1 MKSKYTIL
9 LLLTLLPVFASA
21 LIAPAFFA
29 PIRVPLYLVAV
40 VVALIMMTK
49 QTYRFITFPA
59 GYSAIFFVVLLTS
72 AALNSA
78 LDSPVVYRQFLY
90 HVSLFFCIYIGYLA
104 FRSAVKWG
112 VDYPYL
118 LSVMF
123 ILLFGYGIYTYYAQ
137 VYEMFEFLWF
147 LRPSPS
153 LKFID
158 AEQIF
163 AQNFHGALNRYRAYS
178 VWYEPSFAS
187 LALAC
192 ALPLLFLCK
201 KRNVSMLFLFLSG
214 VFGLLTYSRSAWLV
228 YFVFVIIY
236 FWSITRIR
244 LPVWLLG
251 LLLIAM
257 IPLSLFAGF
266 LSVAGEPDVSALVR
280 FYNSVQAIVE
290 LNSSDWAIVIGLGS
304 PDLIAPPMFDST
316 ASAYITNA
324 FIAMLHWLGIVGLV
338 FLIAPFMLLLNKVRY
353 CEDSVYWAV
362 LCFVFLIFVSLN
374 LGGNFIGLS
383 LLWFFVGVY
392 YAMAERA
399 EFVRKADS
407 FLQRSVS

>member
-9 LLLTLLPVFASA
+9 LLLTLLPVFTSA
-21 LIAPAFFA
+21 LIAPGFFA
-29 PIRVPLYLVAV
+29 PIRVPLYLLAII
-40 VVALIMMTK
+40 VALTMMTK
-49 QTYRFITFPA
+49 QTYRFIIFPA
-59 GYSAIFFVVLLTS
+59 GYSAVFFIVLLTS
-72 AALNSA
+72 AAFNSA

-112 VDYPYL
+112 IDYPRL

-123 ILLFGYGIYTYYAQ
+123 VLLFGYGIYTYYAQ
-137 VYEMFEFLWF
+137 VYELFEFLLF

-163 AQNFHGALNRYRAYS
+163 SQNFHGALNRYRAYS

-201 KRNVSMLFLFLSG
+201 NKKNTVLFLLTSG
-214 VFGLLTYSRSAWLV
+214 AFALLTYSRSAWLV
-228 YFVFVIIY
+228 YFVFILIY
-236 FWSITRIR
+236 GWSKIRIR
-244 LPVWLLG
+244 LPVWLLCF
-251 LLLIAM
+251 LLIAM
-257 IPLSLFAGF
+257 IPLSLLAGF

-280 FYNSVQAIVE
+280 FYNSIQAIAE
-290 LNSSDWAIVIGLGS
+290 LNSSPWAIIIGLGT
-304 PDLIAPPMFDST
+304 PDLMDPPMFDTT
-316 ASAYITNA
+316 ASAYITSA
-324 FIAMLHWLGIVGLV
+324 FIAVLHWLGVLGFI
-338 FLIAPFMLLLNKVRY
+338 FLMAPFVVLLNKVRY
-353 CEDSVYWAV
+353 CDDSIYWAV
-362 LCFVFLIFVSLN
+362 LCFVFLIFVALN

-383 LLWFFVGVY
+383 LLWFFLGVY
-392 YAMAERA
+392 YAIAEHA
-399 EFVRKADS
+399 VRMKKLS
-407 FLQRSVS
+407 R

>member
-1 MKSKYTIL
+1 MKGKYTIL
-9 LLLTLLPVFASA
+9 LLLTLLPVFTSA
-21 LIAPAFFA
+21 LIAPGFFA
-29 PIRVPLYLVAV
+29 PIRVPLYLVAIV
-40 VVALIMMTK
+40 IALIMMTK

-59 GYSAIFFVVLLTS
+59 SYSAIFLIVLLTS
-72 AALNSA
+72 AAFNST

-112 VDYPYL
+112 VDYTRL

-123 ILLFGYGIYTYYAQ
+123 VLLFGYGIYTYYAQ
-137 VYEMFEFLWF
+137 VYELFEFLWF
-147 LRPSPS
+147 LRPSPAVR
-153 LKFID
+153 LID

-163 AQNFHGALNRYRAYS
+163 AQNFHGALNRHRAYS

-201 KRNVSMLFLFLSG
+201 DRRILMSLLFASG
-214 VFGLLTYSRSAWLV
+214 IFALLTYSRSAWLIYLV
-228 YFVFVIIY
+228 FVFIY
-236 FWSITRIR
+236 CWSIAKIR
-244 LPVWLLG
+244 LPVWLLC

-280 FYNSVQAIVE
+280 FYNSIQAIAE
-290 LNSSDWAIVIGLGS
+290 LNSSPWAIIIGLGS
-304 PDLIAPPMFDST
+304 PDLIDPPMFDAA
-316 ASAYITNA
+316 ASAYITSA
-324 FIAMLHWLGIVGLV
+324 FVAMLHWLGVVGFV
-338 FLIAPFMLLLNKVRY
+338 FLMTPFVVLLNRAWNR
-353 CEDSVYWAV
+353 EDSVYWAV
-362 LCFVFLIFVSLN
+362 LSFVFLIFVALN

-383 LLWFFVGVY
+383 LLWFFFGVY
-392 YAMAERA
+392 YAIAEHAIR
-399 EFVRKADS
+399 VKK
-407 FLQRSVS
+407 LCQ